1 MSVIIQVSELHFS
14 TDDGFKVFENV
25 HLHINR
31 GELAFLIGPS
41 HAGKSLLLG
50 LLAAQ
55 IPSQQGQILVCGRNV
70 ARLHQEKAFALR
82 RKIGFLP
89 QHFTLLPKSAVYNI
103 TFKLRAL
110 GTSQEQAEEQA
121 LAALETVGLIDK
133 LSTPATEFKA
143 IDRLKLAIAI
153 SICNEPSLL
162 LCDEPLNGLSPEEKS
177 EAIAILERINGR
189 GLTILVT
196 AKGPLPPIKTP
207 HRTIL
212 IADGRIEEE

>member
-1 MSVIIQVSELHFS
+1 MIQVSELHFS
-14 TDDGFKVFENV
+14 TDDGFTVLENV

-31 GELAFLIGPS
+31 GELAFLIGAS

-55 IPSQQGQILVCGRNV
+55 IPSQQGQILVCGRNI
-70 ARLHQEKAFALR
+70 ARLNKEKTFALR

-89 QHFTLLPKSAVYNI
+89 QHFTLLPKSVADNI
-103 TFKLRAL
+103 IFKLRAL
-110 GTSQEQAEEQA
+110 GNSREQSEEQA

-133 LSTPATEFKA
+133 LSTPATELKA
-143 IDRLKLAIAI
+143 IDQLKLAIAT

-162 LCDEPLNGLSPEEKS
+162 LCDEPLGGLSPEDKS
-177 EAIAILERINGR
+177 EAIALLERLNAR

-196 AKGPLPPIKTP
+196 AKGSLPPMRAS

-212 IADGRIEEE
+212 ITDGRIKEE